1 MKLPFM
7 KFYPTDWRMNK
18 KVRRLTLEEKGCY
31 LELLIELWTSDEPYL
46 PNDPKTIAQLLQIS
60 AKKFEKFWKIFQ
72 KNGEEIFKLTE
83 DGKYFFQE
91 RLLNEWEKAKE
102 KSKTMADVA
111 LNRWSN
117 KDDTNAMQKHNK
129 SNAKAMQMQ
138 CKGNDIKDIRYKNTD
153 TDINNIYINNNNN
166 LSLFEKDKELEKES
180 EREKEQEREKVRTR
194 TTITYP
200 QDFEEFWK
208 IYPHFNRDKRGTY
221 QLWNLTIAGTGRT
234 SPATKQEL
242 LTAAKNYL
250 VSIQRKGTT
259 KDYVMHGTTFLGT
272 HERWREY
279 STDNT
284 NVNTVADCEPESEIS
299 RLSTAKQK
307 ERERKLEILDKLG
320 IEVSSLDDIDN
331 KYNDRIR
338 EYEQRNN
345 MENQSES
352 SDGTGA
358 ETD

>member
-1 MKLPFM
+1 
-7 KFYPTDWRMNK
+7 
-18 KVRRLTLEEKGCY
+18 
-31 LELLIELWTSDEPYL
+31 
-46 PNDPKTIAQLLQIS
+46 
-60 AKKFEKFWKIFQ
+60 
-72 KNGEEIFKLTE
+72 
-83 DGKYFFQE
+83 
-91 RLLNEWEKAKE
+91 
-102 KSKTMADVA
+102 
-111 LNRWSN
+111 
-117 KDDTNAMQKHNK
+117 
-129 SNAKAMQMQ
+129 MQMQ

-345 MENQSES
+345 MGNQSES